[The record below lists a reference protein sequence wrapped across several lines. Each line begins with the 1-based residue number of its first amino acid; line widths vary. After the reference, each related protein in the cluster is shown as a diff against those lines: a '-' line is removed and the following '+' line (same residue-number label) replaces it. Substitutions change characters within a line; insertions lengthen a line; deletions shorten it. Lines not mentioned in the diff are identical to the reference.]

1 MPLPTDILLAEYDA
15 ADGRRSLIAELDE
28 LTLTYT
34 VVARSTCGH
43 TRPLRRYVPTLREAR
58 EWACRHEASASCR
71 DGA

>member
-1 MPLPTDILLAEYDA
+1 MPLPTDILLAEYEA

-34 VVARSTCGH
+34 VVVRSPCGQ
-43 TRPLRRYVPTLREAR
+43 TRTLRRYVPTLRDAR
-58 EWACRHEASASCR
+58 KWACKHEASASWR